1 MEPMNQPENK
11 EKPTKLSPPRF
22 QEIIARIKRDILLQ
36 HYRPGDALPKEETLA
51 KEFGVGRALVREA
64 LGLLKAQGYLEARR
78 GSSGGTFVCDLLQ
91 SQGMTTLLA
100 DLIAMRSMSI
110 KHLCDVRILIEP
122 EAARRAALEA
132 SPSQLQRLG
141 DLVFKGKTV
150 KNVRERINLDF
161 EFHNQ
166 ICELSGNPFFS
177 LLMRSLMGFL
187 KQFLEVLD
195 EHTTY
200 LHDPDIHSILYDAI
214 SSRDHQKAYEC
225 MFSHVVTMKQRFCD
239 LEKDYLGIQAMQLKE

>member
-1 MEPMNQPENK
+1 MSDNK
-11 EKPTKLSPPRF
+11 DQKILKIQPPRF

-36 HYRPGDALPKEETLA
+36 HYRPGDALPREETLA
-51 KEFGVGRALVREA
+51 KEFGVGRALIREA

-122 EAARRAALEA
+122 EAARMAALEA
-132 SPSQLQRLG
+132 SSAQLQRLG
-141 DLVFKGKTV
+141 DLVYKGKTG
-150 KNVRERINLDF
+150 KNIRERINFDV

-166 ICELSGNPFFS
+166 ISELSGNPFFS
-177 LLMRSLMGFL
+177 LLMRSMMGFL
-187 KQFLEVLD
+187 QQFLEVLD
-195 EHTTY
+195 EPTTY
-200 LHDPDIHSILYDAI
+200 LHDTEAHSILYDAI
-214 SSRDHQKAYEC
+214 SSRDHQKAYEY
-225 MFSHVVTMKQRFCD
+225 MFTHVVIMKQRFCD
-239 LEKDYLGIQAMQLKE
+239 LEKDYLAIQAMQLKD